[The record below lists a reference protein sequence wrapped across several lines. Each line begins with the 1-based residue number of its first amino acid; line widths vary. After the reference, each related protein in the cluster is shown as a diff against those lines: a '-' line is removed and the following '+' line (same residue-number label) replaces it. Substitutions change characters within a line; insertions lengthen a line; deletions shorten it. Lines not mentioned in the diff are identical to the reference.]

1 MAKTEKEQEEFLDEI
16 VEFIKSLPDNDRQNF
31 ACQSTFQIALWAGV
45 NHIEMVGI
53 LECAKA
59 DIIKFVV
66 YPENDKEDG
75 DEWKRLIDNN

>member
-1 MAKTEKEQEEFLDEI
+1 MDEI
-16 VEFIKSLPDNDRQNF
+16 IEFVKDLPDGERQNF
-31 ACQSTFQIALWAGV
+31 ACQSTFQIALWGGN
-45 NHIEMVGI
+45 NHVEMVGI

-66 YPENDKEDG
+66 YPDNDEEDG